1 MWIRSATK
9 DDLATVRELLVETW
23 HATYDD
29 VYGVEKVNAVIN
41 RYHSL
46 DALKKQLA
54 KPYSEFI
61 LADDGADLYG

>member
-29 VYGVEKVNAVIN
+29 VYGVEKVNAVTN

-46 DALKKQLA
+46 DALK
-54 KPYSEFI
+54 
-61 LADDGADLYG
+61 